1 MKNSKKPNNKP
12 ILDNSLIENEDQK
25 NEWLVNENKININ
38 QKDINLNSPENS
50 ENSEYIKVIT
60 ASLELNQIEFP
71 RLFELNEDA
80 ISDILKKMLTIG
92 YNTYF
97 PKNDLNNDSKL
108 IYENIPQLSTKFDIL
123 DTLINKLTGIS
134 NNSKKIGIFGENYI
148 QELIAKNFIGVSYQK
163 TGEIDHSGDGLLT
176 LSNGSEILIEIKN
189 YSNIVNDD
197 EIDKFTFDMKTTKR
211 KYGLFL
217 SLNSKINKSK
227 ILDLKTF
234 THDNE
239 TYYQFFV
246 SNLSDDLHRLEVGI
260 LLLQVL
266 SEHKNSKSKEYIL
279 DDTIKEKLT
288 ILIDHI
294 NENEKLRG
302 CFLDTEKDIRNSLNN
317 FYQKLRDNHMD
328 IENKIK
334 SIFTTLKDNNIT
346 NLPSES
352 EENQLLIKYKNTKII
367 NILKKTIDYLD
378 TNSIEYTFNDK
389 EITIKEYGLIKI
401 LKEKI
406 VLHTKSKLVIPINI
420 DNWQL
425 FENQFNL

>member
-1 MKNSKKPNNKP
+1 MKNSKNPKNKSNKP
-12 ILDNSLIENEDQK
+12 IIDNSLVEDMDH
-25 NEWLVNENKININ
+25 NTNWNIN
-38 QKDINLNSPENS
+38 NISESS

-71 RLFELNEDA
+71 RLFELNEDS
-80 ISDILKKMLTIG
+80 ISDILKKIVTIG
-92 YNTYF
+92 YNSYF
-97 PKNDLNNDSKL
+97 PIQDNSNIINDNSNNISSKFEL
-108 IYENIPQLSTKFDIL
+108 L
-123 DTLINKLTGIS
+123 DTLINKLSGIS

-148 QELIAKNFIGVSYQK
+148 QELITKNFIGVSYQK
-163 TGEIDHSGDGLLT
+163 TGEIDHCGDGLLT

-211 KYGLFL
+211 KFGLFL

-234 THDNE
+234 TYENE

-246 SNLSDDLHRLEVGI
+246 SNLSEDLHRLEVGI

-266 SEHKNSKSKEYIL
+266 SEYKNTKNKEYIL

-288 ILIDHI
+288 ILIEQV

-302 CFLDTEKDIRNSLNN
+302 YFLDTEKDIRNSLNN
-317 FYQKLRDNHMD
+317 FYQKLRDNHID
-328 IENKIK
+328 IETKIK
-334 SIFTTLKDNNIT
+334 SIFNTLKDNNIT
-346 NLPSES
+346 NIPTDIQ
-352 EENQLLIKYKNTKII
+352 ENELLIKYKNTKII
-367 NILKKTIDYLD
+367 NTLKKIIDYLD
-378 TNSIEYTFNDK
+378 TKSIKYTFTDK
-389 EITIKEYGLIKI
+389 EILISAGGSIKI

-406 VLHTKSKLVIPINI
+406 ELHAKSKLKIPINN
-420 DNWQL
+420 DTWKMFEEQL
-425 FENQFNL
+425 

>member
-1 MKNSKKPNNKP
+1 MKNSKKPNNKL

-25 NEWLVNENKININ
+25 NEWLVN
-38 QKDINLNSPENS
+38 QKDINLNSSENS

-80 ISDILKKMLTIG
+80 MSDILKKMLTIG

-97 PKNDLNNDSKL
+97 PKNELNNDAKL
-108 IYENIPQLSTKFDIL
+108 IYENQPQLSTKFDIL

-197 EIDKFTFDMKTTKR
+197 EVDKFTFDMKTTKR

-239 TYYQFFV
+239 VYYQFFV

-266 SEHKNSKSKEYIL
+266 SEHKNTKSKEYVL

>member
-1 MKNSKKPNNKP
+1 MKSLKKPNNKP
-12 ILDNSLIENEDQK
+12 LIDNSLIENEDQK
-25 NEWLVNENKININ
+25 NEWLVNEKN
-38 QKDINLNSPENS
+38 INLNSPKNS
-50 ENSEYIKVIT
+50 ENSEYIKIIT
-60 ASLELNQIEFP
+60 ASLELNQLEFP

-80 ISDILKKMLTIG
+80 ISDILKKMLLIG
-92 YNTYF
+92 YNSYF
-97 PKNDLNNDSKL
+97 PSNDSNNDPNNDTNNVDKL
-108 IYENIPQLSTKFDIL
+108 INVSTKFDIL

-163 TGEIDHSGDGLLT
+163 TGEIDHCGDGLLT

-211 KYGLFL
+211 KFGLFL

-234 THDNE
+234 IHDNE

-266 SEHKNSKSKEYIL
+266 SEHKNTKSKEYIL

-334 SIFTTLKDNNIT
+334 NIFNTLKDNNIT

-352 EENQLLIKYKNTKII
+352 EENQLLIKFKNTKVI

>member
-1 MKNSKKPNNKP
+1 MKNSKKPSNKP

-38 QKDINLNSPENS
+38 QKDINLNSSENS

-97 PKNDLNNDSKL
+97 PKNELNNDSKL
-108 IYENIPQLSTKFDIL
+108 IYENQPQLSTKFDIL

-197 EIDKFTFDMKTTKR
+197 EIEKFTFDMKTTKR

-239 TYYQFFV
+239 IYYQFFV

-266 SEHKNSKSKEYIL
+266 SEYKNTKSKEYIL

-288 ILIDHI
+288 ILIEHI

-334 SIFTTLKDNNIT
+334 NIFTTLKDNNIT

-389 EITIKEYGLIKI
+389 EITIIEHGLIKI

-425 FENQFNL
+425 FENQFNS

>member
-25 NEWLVNENKININ
+25 NEWLVNEKN
-38 QKDINLNSPENS
+38 INLNSSENS

-80 ISDILKKMLTIG
+80 ISGILKKMLTIG

-108 IYENIPQLSTKFDIL
+108 IYENQSQLSKFDIL

-266 SEHKNSKSKEYIL
+266 SEHKNTKSKEYIL

-288 ILIDHI
+288 ILIEHI

-302 CFLDTEKDIRNSLNN
+302 YFLDTEKDIRNSLNN

-334 SIFTTLKDNNIT
+334 SIFTTLKNNNIT

-389 EITIKEYGLIKI
+389 EITVNEYGHIKI

-425 FENQFNL
+425 FENQFNS

>member
-1 MKNSKKPNNKP
+1 MKNAKKPNNKLL
-12 ILDNSLIENEDQK
+12 IDNSLIENEDQK
-25 NEWLVNENKININ
+25 NEWLLNDNKININ
-38 QKDINLNSPENS
+38 HKNIDLNSPENT
-50 ENSEYIKVIT
+50 ENSEYIKIIT

-80 ISDILKKMLTIG
+80 ISDILKKMLSIG

-97 PKNDLNNDSKL
+97 PKNDFNNESKL
-108 IYENIPQLSTKFDIL
+108 NYENQPQLSTKFDIL

-197 EIDKFTFDMKTTKR
+197 EVDKFTFDMKTTKR

-227 ILDLKTF
+227 ILDLRTF

-239 TYYQFFV
+239 NYYQFFV

-266 SEHKNSKSKEYIL
+266 SEHKNQKHKEYIL

-302 CFLDTEKDIRNSLNN
+302 YFLDTEKDIRNSLNN

-389 EITIKEYGLIKI
+389 EINIKDHGLIKI

-406 VLHTKSKLVIPINI
+406 VLNTKSKLIIPINI

-425 FENQFNL
+425 FANQFNL

>member
-1 MKNSKKPNNKP
+1 MKNAKKPNNKLL
-12 ILDNSLIENEDQK
+12 LDNSLIENEDQK
-25 NEWLVNENKININ
+25 NEWLLNDNKININ
-38 QKDINLNSPENS
+38 HKNIDLNSPENT

-80 ISDILKKMLTIG
+80 ISDILKKMLSIG

-97 PKNDLNNDSKL
+97 PKNDFNNESKL
-108 IYENIPQLSTKFDIL
+108 NYENQPQLSTKFDIL

-197 EIDKFTFDMKTTKR
+197 EVDKFTFDMKTTKR

-227 ILDLKTF
+227 ILDLRTF

-239 TYYQFFV
+239 NYYQFFV

-266 SEHKNSKSKEYIL
+266 SEHKNQKHKEYIL

-302 CFLDTEKDIRNSLNN
+302 YFLDTEKDIRNSLNN

-389 EITIKEYGLIKI
+389 EINIKDHGLIKI

-406 VLHTKSKLVIPINI
+406 VLNTKSKLIIPINI

-425 FENQFNL
+425 FANQFNV

>member
-1 MKNSKKPNNKP
+1 MKNAKKPNNKLL
-12 ILDNSLIENEDQK
+12 LDNSLIENEDQK
-25 NEWLVNENKININ
+25 NEWLLNDNKININ
-38 QKDINLNSPENS
+38 HKNIDLNSPENT
-50 ENSEYIKVIT
+50 ENSEYIKIIT

-80 ISDILKKMLTIG
+80 ISDILKKMLSIG

-97 PKNDLNNDSKL
+97 PKNDFNNESKL
-108 IYENIPQLSTKFDIL
+108 NYENQPQLSTKFDIL

-197 EIDKFTFDMKTTKR
+197 EVDKFTFDMKTTKR

-227 ILDLKTF
+227 ILDLRTF

-239 TYYQFFV
+239 NYYQFFV

-266 SEHKNSKSKEYIL
+266 SEHKNQKHKEYIL

-302 CFLDTEKDIRNSLNN
+302 YFLDTEKDIRNSLNN

-389 EITIKEYGLIKI
+389 EINIKDHGLIKI

-406 VLHTKSKLVIPINI
+406 VLNTKSKLIIPINI

-425 FENQFNL
+425 FANQFNL